1 MNQSETPLIEILR
14 PDGRELP
21 ENHHLEFRA
30 EKNVWRMKVTI
41 DAEGGRFVGKR
52 IVIPLHTGD
61 PEIAREIRDGII
73 VALSKAGI
81 LSRKVRLIDAEGG
94 QGGDDSSN
102 GPVSG

>member
-1 MNQSETPLIEILR
+1 
-14 PDGRELP
+14 
-21 ENHHLEFRA
+21 
-30 EKNVWRMKVTI
+30 MKVTI

-81 LSRKVRLIDAEGG
+81 LSRKVRLLDAEGG
-94 QGGDDSSN
+94 QWGDDSSS
-102 GPVSG
+102 GPADGCGRTFDTPEANQQLP